1 MKRLKSKDQLGELQ
15 FDAGALLEQLDEGGE
30 GHIHANE
37 LLHVLQHKFG
47 LHLTQREI
55 TSLFD
60 ELDTDHDGT
69 IDYVSLAPKAA
80 QIIERLGSEEGQMER
95 WEKVQ
100 ALQDGDRV
108 HGMYK
113 DDFDEALRQ
122 ALSAYDPSGT
132 GAVSIQDW
140 VDALSNS
147 PIGFTAREIGGLFS
161 LVRPSPSTPTLVL
174 GLETDFLER
183 HDVARVAI
191 LSLVHDSVR
200 ALPDLLHLLVPLH
213 RCGLQHA
220 RPSSWSCAT
229 TERALLI

>member
-1 MKRLKSKDQLGELQ
+1 MPTPPPAPHRCQHETWIHVH
-15 FDAGALLEQLDEGGE
+15 GAIGSSNAAHPSHHALSQPSPRPPTRFPSFTFTPSSQVHSVVGYGAQLD
-30 GHIHANE
+30 
-37 LLHVLQHKFG
+37 
-47 LHLTQREI
+47 
-55 TSLFD
+55 
-60 ELDTDHDGT
+60 DGT

-174 GLETDFLER
+174 GLTR
-183 HDVARVAI
+183 HPVTRVSP
-191 LSLVHDSVR
+191 SL
-200 ALPDLLHLLVPLH
+200 
-213 RCGLQHA
+213 
-220 RPSSWSCAT
+220 
-229 TERALLI
+229 